1 MYSIN
6 SIQRARMNK
15 KYLNIKQGTLLLLA
29 LILFCGCVGDQQ
41 RVNNKKDNEQKK
53 GESYRDRTPKAPRIN
68 IPAHNF

>member
-6 SIQRARMNK
+6 SLQRARMNK

-29 LILFCGCVGDQQ
+29 LILFYGCVGDQQ
-41 RVNNKKDNEQKK
+41 RVNNKKDNEQIK